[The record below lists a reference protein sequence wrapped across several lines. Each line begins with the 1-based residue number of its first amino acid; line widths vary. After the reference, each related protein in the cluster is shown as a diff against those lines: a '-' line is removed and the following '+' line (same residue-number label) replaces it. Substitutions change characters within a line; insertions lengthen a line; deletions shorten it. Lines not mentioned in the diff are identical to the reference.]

1 MMRLI
6 GDLVAQLM
14 FISLLLGIGA
24 SLVFFGMAL
33 ILWVWDK
40 LKELFL

>member
-14 FISLLLGIGA
+14 FIALLLGFGI
-24 SLVFFGMAL
+24 SLIFLGMTL
-33 ILWVWDK
+33 ILWLWDK

>member
-14 FISLLLGIGA
+14 FIAILLGLGV
-24 SLVFFGMAL
+24 SLTFFGMVL
-33 ILWVWDK
+33 ILWLWDK

>member
-1 MMRLI
+1 MIRLI

-14 FISLLLGIGA
+14 FIAILLGLGV
-24 SLVFFGMAL
+24 SLTFFAVAL
-33 ILWVWDK
+33 ILWFWDK

>member
-1 MMRLI
+1 MIRLI

-14 FISLLLGIGA
+14 FIAILLGLGV
-24 SLVFFGMAL
+24 SLTFFAVAL
-33 ILWVWDK
+33 ILWLWDK